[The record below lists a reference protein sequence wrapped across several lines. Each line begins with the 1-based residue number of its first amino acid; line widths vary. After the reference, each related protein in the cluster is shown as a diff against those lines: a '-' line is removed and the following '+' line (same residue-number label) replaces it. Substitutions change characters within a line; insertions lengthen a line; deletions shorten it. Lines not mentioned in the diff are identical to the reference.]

1 MGEIKKELTK
11 VQYYAVKAASDKARE
26 AYNELQSI
34 LQMIADELGI
44 DREKEKW
51 RITADMKYF
60 ERMDA
65 PQPKAIIPKKNKG
78 KKKK

>member
-1 MGEIKKELTK
+1 MSEIKKELTK

-44 DREKEKW
+44 DRENERW
-51 RITADMKYF
+51 RIAADMKYF
-60 ERMDA
+60 ERMDV
-65 PQPKAIIPKKNKG
+65 PKPTIPKKKKSG
-78 KKKK
+78 K

>member
-1 MGEIKKELTK
+1 MSEIKKELTK
-11 VQYYAVKAASDKARE
+11 VQYYAVKAASDRARE

-44 DREKEKW
+44 DRENERW

-60 ERMDA
+60 ERMDV
-65 PQPKAIIPKKNKG
+65 PKPTIPKKKKG
-78 KKKK
+78 GK